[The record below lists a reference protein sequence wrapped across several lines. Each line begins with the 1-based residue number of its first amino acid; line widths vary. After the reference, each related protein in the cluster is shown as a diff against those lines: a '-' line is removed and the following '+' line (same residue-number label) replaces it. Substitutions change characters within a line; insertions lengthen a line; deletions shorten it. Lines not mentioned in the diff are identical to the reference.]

1 MEHLRVNIGH
11 FSNECFCHFDNE
23 HKMFQWISKRV
34 GCPINSYADC
44 ESWTRKQDDE
54 HGLYIEILHF
64 NDVKDFYRKRREYIG
79 LIDRCNTYLEK
90 AQQASSHCKRSYY
103 LNIFGENYDFA
114 NHLAEEYPIV
124 WQGEV

>member
-11 FSNECFCHFDNE
+11 FSNECFRHFDNE
-23 HKMFQWISKRV
+23 SKMFQWISKQV

-54 HGLYIEILHF
+54 RGLYIEILHF
-64 NDVKDFYRKRREYIG
+64 SNVKDFYRKRREYIG
-79 LIDRCNTYLEK
+79 LIDRCNTLLK
-90 AQQASSHCKRSYY
+90 RAQQAPNRIKRSYY
-103 LNIFGENYDFA
+103 LDIFSENYY
-114 NHLAEEYPIV
+114 LACDLVEEHPVV